1 MDFPLKLISLKQ
13 VSCINLI
20 FYIIKTVIITIGDN
34 AMAHLFKFTQI
45 IYNFASKESNSV
57 LQSWFVNYYSGT
69 LGFDSFHDALDTALA
84 EIIRIA
90 FHSKAVYADNN
101 FFFF

>member
-45 IYNFASKESNSV
+45 I
-57 LQSWFVNYYSGT
+57 LQFLLPKKVIPFSRVGS
-69 LGFDSFHDALDTALA
+69 
-84 EIIRIA
+84 
-90 FHSKAVYADNN
+90 
-101 FFFF
+101 